1 MEEAQSILLSTSFY
15 FSTLLQLLHIP
26 NMSIIN
32 TTVLLLN
39 RICENNQ
46 RTADIIA
53 HCFIEENNSTS
64 MNNPTL
70 SLTVLI
76 CLLKEEID
84 IAMKMNIVKFLAVLI
99 YSAQSLASRVKVG
112 QFKGYHVDHQLIQQ
126 LRLY

>member
-1 MEEAQSILLSTSFY
+1 
-15 FSTLLQLLHIP
+15 
-26 NMSIIN
+26 
-32 TTVLLLN
+32 
-39 RICENNQ
+39 
-46 RTADIIA
+46 
-53 HCFIEENNSTS
+53 

-112 QFKGYHVDHQLIQQ
+112 QLKGCHVDYQLIQQ